1 MKVSSKNLDLLKLIQ
16 SAEKHSLIEA
26 FSQSILGYTDAYYPK
41 AELSPEIA
49 QRLNGLSEL
58 LPYSVMQ
65 EMARYKA
72 MRKLEKVSEVISLN
86 GACVGAR
93 IISTDP
99 NLEQIQAEYEE
110 IDFSKCEEIA
120 RRNFST
126 RRAQLAA

>member
-1 MKVSSKNLDLLKLIQ
+1 MKVSSKNLDLLTLIQ
-16 SAEKHSLIEA
+16 SAERHSLIEA
-26 FSQSILGYTDAYYPK
+26 FSQSILGFTEAYYPK
-41 AELSPEIA
+41 TELSPEVA

-86 GACVGAR
+86 GACVGAK
-93 IISTDP
+93 IISTVP
-99 NLEQIQAEYEE
+99 NLDQIQAEYKD

-120 RRNFST
+120 KHNFSK
-126 RRAQLAA
+126 RYAQQAS